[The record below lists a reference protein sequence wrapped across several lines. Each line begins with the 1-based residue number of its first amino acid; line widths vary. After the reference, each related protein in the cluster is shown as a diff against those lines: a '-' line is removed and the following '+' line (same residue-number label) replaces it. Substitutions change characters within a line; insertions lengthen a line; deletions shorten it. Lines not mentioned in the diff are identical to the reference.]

1 MISKNG
7 RSPVEPAAIASL
19 NQLSDLI
26 KRNQKK
32 RSLLQG
38 GYTESWKSS
47 KINDFNPA
55 IATNC
60 PFLRIQI
67 PWDCH
72 YLNRPQREF

>member
-47 KINDFNPA
+47 QINDFAQQNEHPLLSE
-55 IATNC
+55 IE
-60 PFLRIQI
+60 PV
-67 PWDCH
+67 DD
-72 YLNRPQREF
+72 ED